1 MVRRPPKI
9 SLSDTPFPDTTTFRY
24 ALEIL
29 DVQRAQARC
38 IAGDDDAVADIALF
52 AYASRAEEA
61 GGLSLQPHVHLRA
74 WIERVRAQPGFL
86 AETFPYSIDPHS
98 ARDLPSRR
106 NTALVGA
113 ATPPR
118 PCRRDN
124 PAPPSAARAC
134 RRRARPRRA

>member
-29 DVQRAQARC
+29 DVQLAQARF
-38 IAGDDDAVADIALF
+38 IAGDDYTVADIALF

-98 ARDLPSRR
+98 RSEEHTSELQSLMRISYAVFCLQK
-106 NTALVGA
+106 N
-113 ATPPR
+113 
-118 PCRRDN
+118 N
-124 PAPPSAARAC
+124 
-134 RRRARPRRA
+134 